1 MTLKRQVI
9 FDPDDEIGVLGIFL
23 GHFDNGTGLSEEEL
37 YERQVE
43 NKKKKVY
50 DE

>member
-1 MTLKRQVI
+1 MKRHVI

-23 GHFDNGTGLSEEEL
+23 GYFDNGTGLTEDEL

-43 NKKKKVY
+43 NQKNEAY
-50 DE
+50 DD